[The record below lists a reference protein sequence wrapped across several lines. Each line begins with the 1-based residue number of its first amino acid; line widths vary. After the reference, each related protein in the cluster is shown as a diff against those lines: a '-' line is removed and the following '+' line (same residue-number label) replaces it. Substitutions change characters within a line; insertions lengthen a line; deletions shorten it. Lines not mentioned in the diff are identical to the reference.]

1 MVAPAQRECRM
12 RNTKIVATMNKDA
25 IIKLVNEQMWPKTDA
40 SHRQDRGQQDRCR
53 TPRTH
58 LLPARPDRQEGPHQG
73 EAHDPH
79 GEEIIPRSERENRM
93 SEKASCFFASERSAE
108 PTGDVRERCRRSF
121 QRIVFSLEPG
131 QSRLV
136 AAFDQTVQGCDLLR
150 SESQAGDDFGRQP
163 GWFCKGQNENS
174 KRDKRDETIV
184 K

>member
-1 MVAPAQRECRM
+1 LRPKEA
-12 RNTKIVATMNKDA
+12 RNRPETSENDA
-25 IIKLVNEQMWPKTDA
+25 AGL
-40 SHRQDRGQQDRCR
+40 
-53 TPRTH
+53 
-58 LLPARPDRQEGPHQG
+58 
-73 EAHDPH
+73 
-79 GEEIIPRSERENRM
+79 
-93 SEKASCFFASERSAE
+93 
-108 PTGDVRERCRRSF
+108 F

>member
-1 MVAPAQRECRM
+1 MPA
-12 RNTKIVATMNKDA
+12 
-25 IIKLVNEQMWPKTDA
+25 
-40 SHRQDRGQQDRCR
+40 
-53 TPRTH
+53 
-58 LLPARPDRQEGPHQG
+58 
-73 EAHDPH
+73 
-79 GEEIIPRSERENRM
+79 
-93 SEKASCFFASERSAE
+93 
-108 PTGDVRERCRRSF
+108 SF

>member
-1 MVAPAQRECRM
+1 MCRRYYCTIYKKTDRQFYPIGLSAAMAKRRFKLNMTPFRLCSPFVAEKLLIRELTAFLSVTFAQNVVLFSRSM
-12 RNTKIVATMNKDA
+12 KIRTSTGNPLE
-25 IIKLVNEQMWPKTDA
+25 IKLFLCCPNYNTLTCP
-40 SHRQDRGQQDRCR
+40 G
-53 TPRTH
+53 
-58 LLPARPDRQEGPHQG
+58 
-73 EAHDPH
+73 
-79 GEEIIPRSERENRM
+79 
-93 SEKASCFFASERSAE
+93 
-108 PTGDVRERCRRSF
+108 RCRRSF

>member
-1 MVAPAQRECRM
+1 
-12 RNTKIVATMNKDA
+12 
-25 IIKLVNEQMWPKTDA
+25 
-40 SHRQDRGQQDRCR
+40 
-53 TPRTH
+53 
-58 LLPARPDRQEGPHQG
+58 
-73 EAHDPH
+73 
-79 GEEIIPRSERENRM
+79 M

-174 KRDKRDETIV
+174 KREKRDKTIV